1 MDRCSFTIYFCFC
14 GSFENRGGNSMG
26 AWIGTT
32 SPVDEGMPE
41 FKQCLRD
48 LRDGHFPEALTHS
61 RRALGLAPR
70 NPFYLSY
77 TGLLAALAEK
87 RFDRAEVLCREAIG
101 VRSNHAQL
109 YLNLAEVYR
118 QEGRTT
124 DAISALEQGLSS
136 VGQDFRL
143 RRALE
148 KIGLRRSPVF
158 PFLGRHHAINRL
170 LGRWRHKFSGPP
182 RLIPRPLLD

>member
-1 MDRCSFTIYFCFC
+1 
-14 GSFENRGGNSMG
+14 MG

-41 FKQCLRD
+41 FKECLRK

-87 RFDRAEVLCREAIG
+87 RFDRAEVLCREAIE

-118 QEGRTT
+118 QEGRTS
-124 DAISALEQGLSS
+124 DAIEALEQGLSS

-148 KIGLRRSPVF
+148 KIGIRRSPVI
-158 PFLGRHHAINRL
+158 PFLHRQHAMNRM
-170 LGRWRHKFSGPP
+170 LGRWRHRFAGPP
-182 RLIPRPLLD
+182 RLIPRSLHDSF